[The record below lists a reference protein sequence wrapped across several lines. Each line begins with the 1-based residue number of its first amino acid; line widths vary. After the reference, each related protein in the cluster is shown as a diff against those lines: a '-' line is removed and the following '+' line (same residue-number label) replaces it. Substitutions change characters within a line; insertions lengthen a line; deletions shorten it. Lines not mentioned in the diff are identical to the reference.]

1 MSPILCFPGVDV
13 DEDLESGF
21 AESMDQQGTYI
32 LHVHVHVHVHNY
44 LVYIY
49 VHVHV
54 HVHTKDS
61 FAVFLGTC
69 TCT

>member
-1 MSPILCFPGVDV
+1 M

-32 LHVHVHVHVHNY
+32 LHVHVHVHNY
-44 LVYIY
+44 H

-61 FAVFLGTC
+61 LAVFLGTC
-69 TCT
+69 T

>member
-1 MSPILCFPGVDV
+1 M

-32 LHVHVHVHVHNY
+32 LHVHVHNY

-49 VHVHV
+49 VHVHNVHV

-69 TCT
+69 T

>member
-1 MSPILCFPGVDV
+1 MSPILYFSGVDV

-32 LHVHVHVHVHNY
+32 LHVHVHNY

-49 VHVHV
+49 VHVHNVHV

-69 TCT
+69 T